1 VNFVEFKPE
10 TPDNSCHTMSAPEP
24 IAAPLRL
31 SDVRKVFRLVGEVR
45 ELGADPDQWRPHMVR
60 ALREL
65 LGAQFVVSS
74 EIHVRKSRREGTF
87 RVIDIGW
94 ISDTDGNICKAQD
107 DREQENFEDFWVAPA
122 TGATTTEGPED
133 LIPVK
138 PLLKVHAGRSFIL
151 SQSALKHAGAVD
163 QLGVHRAWGDEP
175 FTRAHHRLV
184 RLLHVELGRLWRRDA
199 LRRAK
204 DPATALPPRLSQT
217 LDELLQGKSEKEIAL
232 RLELSR
238 HTIHNYVKALH
249 QRFGVSSRG
258 ELLAR
263 AGKEREA
270 TFTPQ
275 LSLELPKE

>member
-1 VNFVEFKPE
+1 MSDPQPE
-10 TPDNSCHTMSAPEP
+10 R
-24 IAAPLRL
+24 LRL
-31 SDVRKVFRLVGEVR
+31 SQVRAIFRLVGEVR
-45 ELGADPDQWRPHMVR
+45 EMGADPDVWRPHMVSSLR
-60 ALREL
+60 AL

-74 EIHVRKSRREGTF
+74 EVHFRRTSPRDGGGGAGAM

-94 ISDTDGNICKAQD
+94 ISDTEGVVCKAHNE
-107 DREQENFEDFWVAPA
+107 REQHGFDDFWVTPTQPVAA
-122 TGATTTEGPED
+122 EGAAPED

-138 PLLKVHAGRSFIL
+138 PKLKVHGGRSFIL
-151 SQSALKHAGAVD
+151 SQYALKHAGAVD
-163 QLGVHRAWGDEP
+163 QLGLHRAWGDEP
-175 FTRAHHRLV
+175 FTAAHRRLV

-199 LRRAK
+199 LRKAK
-204 DPATALPPRLSQT
+204 DPASALPPRLSQT

-263 AGKEREA
+263 AGKERE

-275 LSLELPKE
+275 LSLDLPRQ